1 VFAMLAEGYNF
12 DGIQSVGVARRGDP
26 AFGATTVFSVPN
38 FYGAHG
44 HDLALKSMSAT
55 FIAAG
60 PDIRRG
66 TVKRVSNIDVAPTIM
81 RLLGVKPAKTV
92 DGRVLHEILR

>member
-1 VFAMLAEGYNF
+1 
-12 DGIQSVGVARRGDP
+12 VARRGDP
-26 AFGATTVFSVPN
+26 AFNAATTVLSVPN

-44 HDLALKSMSAT
+44 HDPDLRSMNAT

-66 TVKRVSNIDVAPTIM
+66 TVRRVSNIDVAPTA
-81 RLLGVKPAKTV
+81 LEAVSAGA
-92 DGRVLHEILR
+92 DAA